1 MAANP
6 STPPVE
12 EIEPVLENRPYR
24 AIRFLG
30 RGGVGSV
37 WQVKDTNMGREFA
50 LKVLHLRHSQDKF
63 FTERF
68 LLEARA
74 MASIDHPNVP
84 WVSNYWEAK
93 DGRHCM
99 LMELLDGHTLA
110 QELAKRKRL
119 PGSETVQYGCQA
131 LKALVAIHEKGLI
144 HRDIKPENL
153 FLHQAPNKGIQVKLL
168 DFGLASV
175 SSASSKTS
183 RFRPVLATQT
193 GDVIGSPR
201 FASPEALRGK
211 RVDERSDVY
220 SLGVVM
226 YVSLLGLLCNFDL
239 ATRPAF
245 SPPSGLGAEG
255 CTPELDAVILRAVET
270 NPSARYKTAK
280 EFLDALMPHHPPV
293 EYSMYNLPREAL
305 MNLWETNR

>member
-6 STPPVE
+6 SSPPVD
-12 EIEPVLENRPYR
+12 EIQSVLENRPYR

-30 RGGVGSV
+30 RGGVASV
-37 WQVKDTNMGREFA
+37 WLVQDTNMGREFA
-50 LKVLHLRHSQDKF
+50 LKVLHLHHSKDQF

-84 WVSNYWEAK
+84 WVSNYWEAA

-99 LMELLDGHTLA
+99 LMELLDGQTLA

-119 PGSETVQYGCQA
+119 PAPEVVQYSCQT
-131 LKALVAIHEKGLI
+131 LKALVAAHAKGLV

-153 FLHQAPNKGIQVKLL
+153 FLHQVPNVGRQVKLL
-168 DFGLASV
+168 DFGLARV
-175 SSASSKTS
+175 ASASSDTA

-193 GDVIGSPR
+193 GDVVGSPR
-201 FASPEALRGK
+201 FASPESLRGK
-211 RVDERSDVY
+211 PVDERSDLY
-220 SLGVVM
+220 SLGVVI
-226 YVSLLGLLCNFDL
+226 YVSLVGLLSNFDM
-239 ATRPAF
+239 ATRPVF
-245 SPPSGLGAEG
+245 SPPSSVGAEG
-255 CTPELDAVILRAVET
+255 CTPELDAVILRAVEP
-270 NPSARYKTAK
+270 NPRDRFQTAQ

-293 EYSMYNLPREAL
+293 QYSRYNLPREAL